1 MDGLAKMPFKQGRSD
16 EDMVYF
22 RDLYASPAKSDA
34 SSVDIYDGL
43 DITTLTE
50 QTVEKRSPSRNCL
63 DLYEE
68 ILTEEGTAKETSFND
83 LSGEYEKCQKQI
95 KQLIARLKEMKSMNS
110 SLQNENQCLKKNISA
125 LIKTARV
132 EIKRKEDEINRL
144 NQRLGM
150 PGMNHSY
157 RSNPIPLM
165 NINNRSQSD
174 DVSKNIGNTENLPKK
189 NITLQSKDIISHGSK
204 NLCDQ
209 EKSCVQ
215 SSPTWPPVNKP
226 ISKQCKE
233 STVKSSNVEPR
244 CFGANVANNIEM
256 GLDSLN
262 KVTERN
268 RTKERSKSSSA
279 NLVCES
285 SDLKEKIRKS
295 PLKCGRNKSSQ
306 EKRNS
311 KSEAGSDIE
320 DCKYHSSSSKEKMQ
334 QKDLNSPKEKEVKK
348 YERDGNHRRESRAY
362 EKEKNTESR
371 HKTSEKIEEPR
382 RSKRTSFST
391 PKDDGSR
398 KFLEQS
404 DGKRSSDTGR
414 RDKRSSEYNNSKHG
428 NKDSKQSKYE
438 NSPRNKPSR
447 DTKTER
453 SDREKRGDEK
463 KRSRDDHDQNKHD
476 RKDKMHET
484 KVKDAHQSSSK
495 GKDSHSKVS
504 EKSKNSDKIKVDSG
518 QKDLKLSFMETLN
531 LTLSPAKK
539 QPEDTHRIFPDAFSK
554 DCEVEESIAKGSSP
568 QCTTQNHADSLCP
581 QQTDLERSELVS
593 LDNISTKVLN
603 IEDSN
608 QVSSSEPVIEKR
620 VQTNT
625 AVDENQL
632 LEKLT
637 IDDKQLMSTDLH
649 RVDSEVMNMH
659 SSSDGSD
666 LIDLDSFIEIDR
678 CSGSPSSE
686 TPNIST
692 PAEQTQEISIVEPSK
707 EDDQVVKLKPN
718 LTETPKGICE
728 SPDTDLVS
736 ISTKGI
742 ENKHCFHDEGSI
754 DFNILRHIPKLLSP
768 LKSPGRPNALHTLER
783 TAKASVVSNLHKELL
798 PETNVKSTCLSV
810 SDEVN
815 KENCQPDNKLD
826 FGCKIHVM
834 VCNDD
839 LEEGEI
845 LSEEEQIPNQ
855 TIQPISDPGQLV
867 PVHITSVTKSQS
879 GQHSEPLS
887 NTEKPIMLAEKSA
900 TKKKTKIATQSKLSA
915 LPTSKQRKVS
925 ADCCLDGILK
935 IVTPSSTQ
943 DVLQMLRIIRKHIR
957 NKYMKFKIQFSLT
970 QFHRIIEAATL
981 YFITLVR
988 NLDWS
993 CICSSPERLQ
1003 KKLCRQIETRLKK
1016 LKKNGIVDRIFE
1028 QHLLD
1033 MKKRLW
1039 KFIEEQLDSLFD
1051 ILKEMIVKLC
1061 DKAEVEKDTESCPNT
1076 QKSGPVTN
1084 SQNERSKRVDKHT
1097 LPESG
1102 SVTHLRKLEFH
1113 SQVEVSHPKTQ
1124 NDTGMAVQVE
1134 LVKELNPITVNDNKV
1149 HFPCSK
1155 VSPTSKLH
1163 LRSPTKMSTSNEPKN
1178 QQNTSGLS
1186 FNLVNDDHMGDIFK
1200 SLLRDS
1206 DNFPYNTVPES
1217 MLIFGT
1223 PEKSVSSQKF
1233 ENLDSLS
1240 ENKTPPKDAFSW
1252 PLILSPHIP
1261 TFPCLETVLNP
1272 DVFDESCLLET
1283 PTSASSSKSLN
1294 GSDDRLKSYSSI
1306 LLEDLAVSL
1315 TVPSPLKSDSH
1326 LSFLRPTCA
1335 TEPISEVDGKCF
1347 EGSVLEEDATEQ
1359 DIHLTLDSD
1368 NSSIGSLEDSGESGS
1383 FQYHPSE
1390 PMQAVIMEKSND
1402 HFIVKI
1408 RRAVSSSSPVSDC
1421 SPERNDKTALGSIK
1435 AIEAKTL
1442 KMEPRLDIE
1451 SEEQNDSQIL
1461 HSDHLDL
1468 AVVAEN
1474 FTVDSEKL
1482 EIVPLAVSENE
1493 SVFKLPPSR
1502 SKPVEIATEVKQISD
1517 DSVEPSGMDTEKN
1530 ATSCVTETCSPVQP
1544 AEILPV
1550 ETLDDNT
1557 PDLNLRKKK
1566 RKSLDDKPSAKRQKK
1581 LSPPDGDKGT
1591 QHSII
1596 DRLHLEKSNKG
1607 KHKRAVSDGAIN
1619 VQSSKVSPSN
1629 LSAKNVIKKKGEVVV
1644 SWTRDEDRAILLE
1657 CQKLAPTKKTFVF
1670 LSSTMNKYPH
1680 QVEERFRQLMKLFKK
1695 SRNSSS

>member
-1 MDGLAKMPFKQGRSD
+1 MDGLTKMPFKQGHSD
-16 EDMVYF
+16 EDMMYF

-43 DITTLTE
+43 DTTTLTE
-50 QTVEKRSPSRNCL
+50 QAVEKSSPSRTCL

-95 KQLIARLKEMKSMNS
+95 KQLITRLKEMKSMNS

-132 EIKRKEDEINRL
+132 EITRKEDEINRL

-150 PGMNHSY
+150 PGMKHSFK
-157 RSNPIPLM
+157 PTQIPLM

-174 DVSKNIGNTENLPKK
+174 DLSKNIRNTENLPKK
-189 NITLQSKDIISHGSK
+189 NITLQSKDITSHYSK

-209 EKSCVQ
+209 EKSCVK
-215 SSPTWPPVNKP
+215 SSPTCPPVNKP
-226 ISKQCKE
+226 ISKQCKD
-233 STVKSSNVEPR
+233 SIMKSSHVEPP
-244 CFGANVANNIEM
+244 CFEANDTNKIQM
-256 GLDSLN
+256 GLDNLN

-268 RTKERSKSSSA
+268 RTKERPKSSSA
-279 NLVCES
+279 NLVSEN
-285 SDLKEKIRKS
+285 SDLKEKVRRS
-295 PLKCGRNKSSQ
+295 PLKCGRNDSSQ

-311 KSEAGSDIE
+311 KSEAGSEIE
-320 DCKYHSSSSKEKMQ
+320 DRKYHSISYKEKMQ
-334 QKDLNSPKEKEVKK
+334 LKDLDSPKEKEVRK
-348 YERDGNHRRESRAY
+348 YERSPHRRESRAY

-382 RSKRTSFST
+382 RSKRTHFST
-391 PKDDGSR
+391 SKDDGSH
-398 KFLEQS
+398 KFLEQN
-404 DGKRSSDTGR
+404 DGKRSLDTGR
-414 RDKRSSEYNNSKHG
+414 KDKRSSEYNESKHG
-428 NKDSKQSKYE
+428 NKDSKQSRSE
-438 NSPRNKPSR
+438 NSPRNKPNR
-447 DTKTER
+447 DNRTER

-484 KVKDAHQSSSK
+484 KVKDTHQSSSK
-495 GKDSHSKVS
+495 GKGSHSKVN
-504 EKSKNSDKIKVDSG
+504 EKSKNGDKIKVDSG

-539 QPEDTHRIFPDAFSK
+539 TPDDAHRMFPVASSK
-554 DCEVEESIAKGSSP
+554 DCEVEESIAKSSSP
-568 QCTTQNHADSLCP
+568 QCVTENHVDSLCP
-581 QQTDLERSELVS
+581 QQTDLKHSELVS
-593 LDNISTKVLN
+593 LDNRSTKVLN

-608 QVSSSEPVIEKR
+608 QASPSEPVVEMK
-620 VQTNT
+620 VQPNT
-625 AVDENQL
+625 AVENHL
-632 LEKLT
+632 VEKLT
-637 IDDKQLMSTDLH
+637 IDDKQLVSTDLH
-649 RVDSEVMNMH
+649 TVDLEVMDMH
-659 SSSDGSD
+659 SPFDGSD

-686 TPNIST
+686 TPNMST
-692 PAEQTQEISIVEPSK
+692 PAEQTQDISIVEPSE
-707 EDDQVVKLKPN
+707 EDDQAMKLKSN
-718 LTETPKGICE
+718 QTP
-728 SPDTDLVS
+728 
-736 ISTKGI
+736 
-742 ENKHCFHDEGSI
+742 
-754 DFNILRHIPKLLSP
+754 
-768 LKSPGRPNALHTLER
+768 
-783 TAKASVVSNLHKELL
+783 KELL
-798 PETNVKSTCLSV
+798 PETNVKSTCLSP
-810 SDEVN
+810 SDEIN

-826 FGCKIHVM
+826 FGCKIPAVA
-834 VCNDD
+834 CNDE

-845 LSEEEQIPNQ
+845 LSEEEQMPSQ
-855 TIQPISDPGQLV
+855 TIQPISNAGQLV
-867 PVHITSVTKSQS
+867 PDHITSVTKSQS
-879 GQHSEPLS
+879 GQDGERLS
-887 NTEKPIMLAEKSA
+887 NTEKTIMLPEKSA

-915 LPTSKQRKVS
+915 LPTSKQGKLS

-957 NKYMKFKIQFSLT
+957 NKYMKFKIQFPLT

-988 NLDWS
+988 NLDWC

-1039 KFIEEQLDSLFD
+1039 KFVEEQLDSLFD
-1051 ILKEMIVKLC
+1051 ILKVVIVKLC
-1061 DKAEVEKDTESCPNT
+1061 DKAEVEKDTESCTNT

-1084 SQNERSKRVDKHT
+1084 SQNKRSKHVGKHT

-1102 SVTHLRKLEFH
+1102 SLTCLRKLEFH
-1113 SQVEVSHPKTQ
+1113 NQVEVSHPKTQ
-1124 NDTGMAVQVE
+1124 NDTKMAVQVE
-1134 LVKELNPITVNDNKV
+1134 LVKELKPITVKDNKV
-1149 HFPCSK
+1149 DFTSSK
-1155 VSPTSKLH
+1155 VSPTSKFH

-1178 QQNTSGLS
+1178 QQNMSGLS
-1186 FNLVNDDHMGDIFK
+1186 FNLVNDDHMGDVFK

-1206 DNFPYNTVPES
+1206 DNLPYNALPES

-1223 PEKSVSSQKF
+1223 PEKSVSSPKF

-1240 ENKTPPKDAFSW
+1240 ENKTPPKDPFSW

-1272 DVFDESCLLET
+1272 DVFDENCLLET

-1335 TEPISEVDGKCF
+1335 TEPILEIDGKCC
-1347 EGSVLEEDATEQ
+1347 EGSVLEEEDATEQ

-1368 NSSIGSLEDSGESGS
+1368 NSSIGSLEDLGESGS

-1421 SPERNDKTALGSIK
+1421 SLELTDKAALRSIK
-1435 AIEAKTL
+1435 ATEGNTIE
-1442 KMEPRLDIE
+1442 MEPRLDIE
-1451 SEEQNDSQIL
+1451 SEEHNDSQII
-1461 HSDHLDL
+1461 HSDHFDL

-1474 FTVDSEKL
+1474 CTVDL
-1482 EIVPLAVSENE
+1482 ERLDSVPLAVPENE

-1502 SKPVEIATEVKQISD
+1502 RKPVEIPAEVKQISND
-1517 DSVEPSGMDTEKN
+1517 TVEPSGTDTEKN
-1530 ATSCVTETCSPVQP
+1530 ATSCIKETCSPVPP
-1544 AEILPV
+1544 AEILPM
-1550 ETLDDNT
+1550 ETCDANT
-1557 PDLNLRKKK
+1557 TDLNLKKKK

-1581 LSPPDGDKGT
+1581 LSLPDGDKGT
-1591 QHSII
+1591 KHNII
-1596 DRLHLEKSNKG
+1596 EGLHLEKSNKG

-1619 VQSSKVSPSN
+1619 VQSSKVSPTN

-1670 LSSTMNKYPH
+1670 LSSTMNKFPH

>member
-1 MDGLAKMPFKQGRSD
+1 MDGLTKMPFKQGHSD
-16 EDMVYF
+16 EDMMYF

-43 DITTLTE
+43 DTTTLTE
-50 QTVEKRSPSRNCL
+50 QAVEKSSPSRTCL

-95 KQLIARLKEMKSMNS
+95 KQLITRLKEMKSMNS

-132 EIKRKEDEINRL
+132 EITRKEDEINRL

-150 PGMNHSY
+150 PGMKHSFK
-157 RSNPIPLM
+157 PTQIPLM

-174 DVSKNIGNTENLPKK
+174 DLSKNIRNTENLPKK
-189 NITLQSKDIISHGSK
+189 NITLQSKDITSHYSK

-209 EKSCVQ
+209 EKSCVK
-215 SSPTWPPVNKP
+215 SSPTCPPVNKP
-226 ISKQCKE
+226 ISKQCKD
-233 STVKSSNVEPR
+233 SIMKSSHVEPP
-244 CFGANVANNIEM
+244 CFEANDTNKIQM
-256 GLDSLN
+256 GLDNLN

-268 RTKERSKSSSA
+268 RTKERPKSSSA
-279 NLVCES
+279 NLVSEN
-285 SDLKEKIRKS
+285 SDLKEKVRRS
-295 PLKCGRNKSSQ
+295 PLKCGRNDSSQ

-311 KSEAGSDIE
+311 KSEAGSEIE
-320 DCKYHSSSSKEKMQ
+320 DRKYHSISYKEKMQ
-334 QKDLNSPKEKEVKK
+334 LKDLDSPKEKEVRK
-348 YERDGNHRRESRAY
+348 YERSPHRRESRAY

-382 RSKRTSFST
+382 RSKRTHFST
-391 PKDDGSR
+391 SKDDGSH
-398 KFLEQS
+398 KFLEQN
-404 DGKRSSDTGR
+404 DGKRSLDTGR
-414 RDKRSSEYNNSKHG
+414 KDKRSSEYNESKHG
-428 NKDSKQSKYE
+428 NKDSKQSRSE
-438 NSPRNKPSR
+438 NSPRNKPNR
-447 DTKTER
+447 DNRTER

-484 KVKDAHQSSSK
+484 KVKDTHQSSSK
-495 GKDSHSKVS
+495 GKGSHSKVN
-504 EKSKNSDKIKVDSG
+504 EKSKNGDKIKVDSG

-539 QPEDTHRIFPDAFSK
+539 TPDDAHRMFPVASSK
-554 DCEVEESIAKGSSP
+554 DCEVEESIAKSSSP
-568 QCTTQNHADSLCP
+568 QCVTENHVDSLCP
-581 QQTDLERSELVS
+581 QQTDLKHSELVS
-593 LDNISTKVLN
+593 LDNRSTKVLN

-608 QVSSSEPVIEKR
+608 QASPSEPVVEMK
-620 VQTNT
+620 VQPNT
-625 AVDENQL
+625 AVENHL
-632 LEKLT
+632 VEKLT
-637 IDDKQLMSTDLH
+637 IDDKQLVSTDLH
-649 RVDSEVMNMH
+649 TVDLEVMDMH
-659 SSSDGSD
+659 SPFDGSD

-686 TPNIST
+686 TPNMST
-692 PAEQTQEISIVEPSK
+692 PAEQTQDISIVEPSE
-707 EDDQVVKLKPN
+707 EDDQAMKLKSN
-718 LTETPKGICE
+718 QTPKGICE
-728 SPDTDLVS
+728 SPDTDLVH

-754 DFNILRHIPKLLSP
+754 DFNVLRHIPKLLSP
-768 LKSPGRPNALHTLER
+768 LKSPARPKALHTLER

-798 PETNVKSTCLSV
+798 PETNVKSTCLSP
-810 SDEVN
+810 SDEIN

-826 FGCKIHVM
+826 FGCKIPAVA
-834 VCNDD
+834 CNDE

-845 LSEEEQIPNQ
+845 LSEEEQMPSQ
-855 TIQPISDPGQLV
+855 TIQPISNAGQLV
-867 PVHITSVTKSQS
+867 PDHITSVTKSQS
-879 GQHSEPLS
+879 GQDGERLS
-887 NTEKPIMLAEKSA
+887 NTEKTIMLPEKSA

-915 LPTSKQRKVS
+915 LPTSKQGKLS

-957 NKYMKFKIQFSLT
+957 NKYMKFKIQFPLT

-988 NLDWS
+988 NLDWC

-1039 KFIEEQLDSLFD
+1039 KFVEEQLDSLFD
-1051 ILKEMIVKLC
+1051 ILKVVIVKLC
-1061 DKAEVEKDTESCPNT
+1061 DKAEVEKDTESCTNT

-1084 SQNERSKRVDKHT
+1084 SQNKRSKHVGKHT

-1102 SVTHLRKLEFH
+1102 SLTCLRKLEFH
-1113 SQVEVSHPKTQ
+1113 NQVEVSHPKTQ
-1124 NDTGMAVQVE
+1124 NDTKMAVQVE
-1134 LVKELNPITVNDNKV
+1134 LVKELKPITVKDNKV
-1149 HFPCSK
+1149 DFTSSK
-1155 VSPTSKLH
+1155 VSPTSKFH

-1178 QQNTSGLS
+1178 QQNMSGLS
-1186 FNLVNDDHMGDIFK
+1186 FNLVNDDHMGDVFK

-1206 DNFPYNTVPES
+1206 DNLPYNALPES

-1223 PEKSVSSQKF
+1223 PEKSVSSPKF

-1240 ENKTPPKDAFSW
+1240 ENKTPPKDPFSW

-1272 DVFDESCLLET
+1272 DVFDENCLLET

-1335 TEPISEVDGKCF
+1335 TEPILEIDGKCC
-1347 EGSVLEEDATEQ
+1347 EGSVLEEEDATEQ

-1368 NSSIGSLEDSGESGS
+1368 NSSIGSLEDLGESGS

-1421 SPERNDKTALGSIK
+1421 SLELTDKAALRSIK
-1435 AIEAKTL
+1435 ATEGNTIE
-1442 KMEPRLDIE
+1442 MEPRLDIE
-1451 SEEQNDSQIL
+1451 SEEHNDSQII
-1461 HSDHLDL
+1461 HSDHFDL

-1474 FTVDSEKL
+1474 CTVDL
-1482 EIVPLAVSENE
+1482 ERLDSVPLAVPENE

-1502 SKPVEIATEVKQISD
+1502 RKPVEIPAEVKQISND
-1517 DSVEPSGMDTEKN
+1517 TVEPSGTDTEKN
-1530 ATSCVTETCSPVQP
+1530 ATSCIKETCSPVPP
-1544 AEILPV
+1544 AEILPM
-1550 ETLDDNT
+1550 ETCDANT
-1557 PDLNLRKKK
+1557 TDLNLKKKK

-1581 LSPPDGDKGT
+1581 LSLPDGDKGT
-1591 QHSII
+1591 KHNII
-1596 DRLHLEKSNKG
+1596 EGLHLEKSNKG

-1619 VQSSKVSPSN
+1619 VQSSKVSPTN

-1670 LSSTMNKYPH
+1670 LSSTMNKFPH

>member
-1 MDGLAKMPFKQGRSD
+1 MDGFTKMPFKQGHSD
-16 EDMVYF
+16 EDMMYF

-43 DITTLTE
+43 DISTLTE
-50 QTVEKRSPSRNCL
+50 QAVEKSSPSRNCL

-83 LSGEYEKCQKQI
+83 LSAEYEKCQKQM
-95 KQLIARLKEMKSMNS
+95 KQLITRLKEMKSMNS

-132 EIKRKEDEINRL
+132 EITRKEDEINRL

-150 PGMNHSY
+150 PGINHSFKP
-157 RSNPIPLM
+157 NPIPLM

-174 DVSKNIGNTENLPKK
+174 DLSKNIRSTENLTKK
-189 NITLQSKDIISHGSK
+189 AITLQSKDIIRYSK
-204 NLCDQ
+204 NLCDK
-209 EKSCVQ
+209 EKTCVE
-215 SSPTWPPVNKP
+215 SSQTCPSINKP

-233 STVKSSNVEPR
+233 STVKSSHVELS
-244 CFGANVANNIEM
+244 CCEANDTNKKEMNLANI
-256 GLDSLN
+256 N
-262 KVTERN
+262 KFTERN
-268 RTKERSKSSSA
+268 RTKERPKSSSA
-279 NLVCES
+279 NLVSES
-285 SDLKEKIRKS
+285 CDLKEKVLKS
-295 PLKCGRNKSSQ
+295 PQKCGRNESSQ

-311 KSEAGSDIE
+311 KSEASSEIE
-320 DCKYHSSSSKEKMQ
+320 DRKYHSSSSKEKMQ
-334 QKDLNSPKEKEVKK
+334 LKELEFPKEKEVRK
-348 YERDGNHRRESRAY
+348 YEKSPLRRESRAY

-382 RSKRTSFST
+382 RSKRTHFST
-391 PKDDGSR
+391 PKDDGSH

-404 DGKRSSDTGR
+404 DGRRSNDTGR
-414 RDKRSSEYNNSKHG
+414 KDKRSSEYKESKHG
-428 NKDSKQSKYE
+428 NKDSKQSKSE
-438 NSPRNKPSR
+438 NSPRNKPNR
-447 DTKTER
+447 DKTER

-463 KRSRDDHDQNKHD
+463 KRSRDDHDRSRHD
-476 RKDKMHET
+476 RKDKVHET
-484 KVKDAHQSSSK
+484 KGKDANQSSSK
-495 GKDSHSKVS
+495 GKGSHSKVS

-539 QPEDTHRIFPDAFSK
+539 PPDDTHQVFPVASIK
-554 DCEVEESIAKGSSP
+554 VCEVEENLAKGSSP
-568 QCTTQNHADSLCP
+568 LCAIENNADSLCP
-581 QQTDLERSELVS
+581 QQTDLTLSDLVS
-593 LDNISTKVLN
+593 MDNISTKVLN
-603 IEDSN
+603 IEDSK
-608 QVSSSEPVIEKR
+608 QVSSSEPVIETKG
-620 VQTNT
+620 QPNT

-637 IDDKQLMSTDLH
+637 VGDKQLVSVDLH
-649 RVDSEVMNMH
+649 TLDSEVMDTH
-659 SSSDGSD
+659 SPFDDSD

-686 TPNIST
+686 TLNVST
-692 PAEQTQEISIVEPSK
+692 PAEPTQDIRIVEPSE
-707 EDDQVVKLKPN
+707 EDDQVMKPNSN
-718 LTETPKGICE
+718 LTET
-728 SPDTDLVS
+728 T
-736 ISTKGI
+736 
-742 ENKHCFHDEGSI
+742 
-754 DFNILRHIPKLLSP
+754 
-768 LKSPGRPNALHTLER
+768 
-783 TAKASVVSNLHKELL
+783 KELL
-798 PETNVKSTCLSV
+798 PETNTKSTCLSA
-810 SDEVN
+810 SDEIN

-826 FGCKIHVM
+826 FGCKIPAVA
-834 VCNDD
+834 CNDE

-845 LSEEEQIPNQ
+845 LSEDEQMPNQ
-855 TIQPISDPGQLV
+855 TIQPISNPGQLV
-867 PVHITSVTKSQS
+867 PDDVTSVTKSPS
-879 GQHSEPLS
+879 GQDSEPLS
-887 NTEKPIMLAEKSA
+887 KTEKLIMLPEKSA
-900 TKKKTKIATQSKLSA
+900 TKKRTKIDTRSKLSA
-915 LPTSKQRKVS
+915 LSTSKQRKLS
-925 ADCCLDGILK
+925 ADSCLDGILK

-957 NKYMKFKIQFSLT
+957 QKYMKFKIQFPLT
-970 QFHRIIEAATL
+970 QFHRVIEAATL

-988 NLDWS
+988 SLDWS

-1003 KKLCRQIETRLKK
+1003 KKLCRQIEIRLKK

-1039 KFIEEQLDSLFD
+1039 KFVEEQLDSLFE
-1051 ILKEMIVKLC
+1051 ILKVVIVKLC
-1061 DKAEVEKDTESCPNT
+1061 DKAEVEKDTESCTNIP
-1076 QKSGPVTN
+1076 KSGPVTN
-1084 SQNERSKRVDKHT
+1084 SQNKKSKHVDKHT
-1097 LPESG
+1097 LPKSG
-1102 SVTHLRKLEFH
+1102 SVTCLRKLEFH

-1124 NDTGMAVQVE
+1124 NDTEMDVQVE
-1134 LVKELNPITVNDNKV
+1134 LVKELKSISLNSNSV
-1149 HFPCSK
+1149 HFTSSK
-1155 VSPTSKLH
+1155 VSPASNLH
-1163 LRSPTKMSTSNEPKN
+1163 LDSPAKVSTSNELKS

-1200 SLLRDS
+1200 SLIRDS
-1206 DNFPYNTVPES
+1206 DNLSYNTLPES

-1223 PEKSVSSQKF
+1223 PEKSLSSQKF
-1233 ENLDSLS
+1233 DNLDSLS
-1240 ENKTPPKDAFSW
+1240 ENKTPPKAAFSW
-1252 PLILSPHIP
+1252 PLISPPHIP

-1272 DVFDESCLLET
+1272 DVFDENCLLET
-1283 PTSASSSKSLN
+1283 PTTASSSKSLN

-1315 TVPSPLKSDSH
+1315 TVPSPLKSDSS

-1335 TEPISEVDGKCF
+1335 AEPVSEVDGKCC
-1347 EGSVLEEDATEQ
+1347 EGSILEEEDATEQ

-1368 NSSIGSLEDSGESGS
+1368 NSSIGSLEDSGELGS

-1421 SPERNDKTALGSIK
+1421 SPERTDKTTLRSVKSVEGNAL
-1435 AIEAKTL
+1435 E
-1442 KMEPRLDIE
+1442 MEPRLDIK
-1451 SEEQNDSQIL
+1451 SEEHNDSKML

-1474 FTVDSEKL
+1474 CTVDL
-1482 EIVPLAVSENE
+1482 ERLGSVPLAVLENE

-1502 SKPVEIATEVKQISD
+1502 SKPAEIPAVVKQTSD
-1517 DSVEPSGMDTEKN
+1517 DKAEPSGMDIEKN
-1530 ATSCVTETCSPVQP
+1530 DTSCIEEACCPVQP
-1544 AEILPV
+1544 AEVLPMK
-1550 ETLDDNT
+1550 TFDANT
-1557 PDLNLRKKK
+1557 AGLNMKKKK
-1566 RKSLDDKPSAKRQKK
+1566 RKSLDEEPSAKRQKK
-1581 LSPPDGDKGT
+1581 LSPPDRDKGT
-1591 QHSII
+1591 RHNII
-1596 DRLHLEKSNKG
+1596 EGLNLEKSNKG
-1607 KHKRAVSDGAIN
+1607 KHKRAVSDSAIN
-1619 VQSSKVSPSN
+1619 VQSSKVSPTN

-1657 CQKLAPTKKTFVF
+1657 CQKLGPTKKTFVF